1 MSALPPA
8 ATIVTTNSNSVD
20 QVTCHV
26 HLSCSFSVY
35 CTQQARFLYLASK
48 CLLALL
54 SAWNWEY
61 GLNIGL

>member
-8 ATIVTTNSNSVD
+8 ATVVTTNSDSMD
-20 QVTCHV
+20 QVQE
-26 HLSCSFSVY
+26 HLSCSFSVD
-35 CTQQARFLYLASK
+35 CTQQACFLYLASK